1 MAFSQAM
8 TWGQGRPG
16 SLPALSE
23 ADHIKGIEGH
33 GKCEP
38 GPENVSVEHLDP
50 GGGSERSGADRPH
63 IRASQAGLPRVR
75 K

>member
-1 MAFSQAM
+1 MAFSWAM

-23 ADHIKGIEGH
+23 ANHIKGIEGH

-38 GPENVSVEHLDP
+38 SPENVSMEHLDP
-50 GGGSERSGADRPH
+50 GGWGERWGADRPH
-63 IRASQAGLPRVR
+63 IRASQAGLPGVR